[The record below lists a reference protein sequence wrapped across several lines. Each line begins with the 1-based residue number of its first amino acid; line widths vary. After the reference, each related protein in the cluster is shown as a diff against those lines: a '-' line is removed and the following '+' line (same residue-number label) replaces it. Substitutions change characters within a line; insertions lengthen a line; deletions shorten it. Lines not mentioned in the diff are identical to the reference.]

1 MTGYD
6 DMIARAD
13 AEMAEGR
20 FKEASIEYG
29 RALAVG
35 GPRDRYC
42 RHMRGVCA
50 RHVGLQRL
58 DRADRHPEQRSSFL
72 DQAARWLT
80 KSEANLD
87 SALEGAEDGERARI
101 RLEQALT
108 EEALARYLEM
118 SGGDPRRR
126 ACEAERH
133 RSEATALSGGPP
145 PRR

>member
-1 MTGYD
+1 MSDYD

-13 AEMAEGR
+13 AEQADGR
-20 FKEASIEYG
+20 FKEASIDYG
-29 RALAVG
+29 RALAIG
-35 GPRDRYC
+35 GSQDRYC

-50 RHVGLQRL
+50 RRVGLQRL
-58 DRADRHPEQRSSFL
+58 DKAEENPDQRGSFL

-87 SALEGAEDGERARI
+87 SALETAEDGERARI

-126 ACEAERH
+126 LSEALRH
-133 RSEATALSGGPP
+133 RHEAAALAG
-145 PRR
+145 